1 MSHDNFLTIIN
12 EERNYLE
19 SIESIRMINI
29 KEAIQKKLLW
39 LKKVKI
45 LGNDKAIKHNEFINV
60 SLISRILNN
69 AILLFKVHKKY
80 KKHKSKSF
88 KQCNGKTMIS
98 KCAICGSKRS
108 RFI

>member
-1 MSHDNFLTIIN
+1 MSHDDFLTIIN

-19 SIESIRMINI
+19 SIESIRMINSQRSDTGKI
-29 KEAIQKKLLW
+29 PLIEKGKK
-39 LKKVKI
+39 I
-45 LGNDKAIKHNEFINV
+45 GINKAIKHNEFIND

-69 AILLFKVHKKY
+69 VILLFKVHKKY

-98 KCAICGSKRS
+98 KCAICGSKKS